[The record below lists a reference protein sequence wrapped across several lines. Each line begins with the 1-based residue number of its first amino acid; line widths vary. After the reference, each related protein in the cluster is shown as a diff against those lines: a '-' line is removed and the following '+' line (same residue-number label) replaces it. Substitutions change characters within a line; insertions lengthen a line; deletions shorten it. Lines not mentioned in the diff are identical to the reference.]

1 MSNKINNYLKLEKQV
16 EQIYHLGNI
25 ASLAHWD
32 SATMLKPGSAGAR
45 QQEMVTLESLI
56 HEMSTSQKFGDLI
69 EAALPERGF
78 LDDWQKA
85 NLRLIKKSYEEEVCI
100 TKEMKYEFS
109 IASGESEFTWRECR
123 AKNDFKTLVPYLD
136 RG

>member
-16 EQIYHLGNI
+16 EQISHLGNI

-32 SATMLKPGSAGAR
+32 SATMLKSGSAGAR
-45 QQEMVTLESLI
+45 QQEMATLESLI

-69 EAALPERGF
+69 EAALPERDF

-100 TKEMKYEFS
+100 TKEMKHEFS
-109 IASGESEFTWRECR
+109 IASG
-123 AKNDFKTLVPYLD
+123 
-136 RG
+136 